1 MYFHENAVKKTNT
14 YYADRMLS
22 TKSIVVAHISLYA
35 LIALFRRSKQGECR
49 MAAHFATDTI
59 KLEGVDGG
67 ENVTEIQSYLEGF
80 QKEIEGG
87 EGTVI
92 QQVAGKTN
100 LLCCL

>member
-1 MYFHENAVKKTNT
+1 
-14 YYADRMLS
+14 
-22 TKSIVVAHISLYA
+22 
-35 LIALFRRSKQGECR
+35 
-49 MAAHFATDTI
+49 MAAHFTTDTI

-92 QQVAGKTN
+92 QQVPGKTN
-100 LLCCL
+100 L